1 MKVTLSPSVLRGEA
15 DAVPSKS
22 HAHRLLIAA
31 ALSDAP
37 CKVVCPA
44 VSRDIEATANCLA
57 ALGAKVSR
65 TEDGYEV
72 TPVAQPEERAVL
84 DCGESGST
92 LRFLLPVACALGTK
106 ATFTGKGRLPHRPIA
121 ALADALR
128 KGGAE
133 IGSDALPLI
142 TGGHLT
148 AERFSVQAS
157 VSSQYVSGM
166 LFALAALGSPCSL
179 VTSGKAVSSG
189 YTEMTVDTL
198 RTFGADIKEENG
210 VYRFGGGRLHSP
222 HNVCAEGDWSNAAFM
237 IAAGVLGGDV
247 SVRGLNRDSKQKDK
261 ALFDLLA
268 DCGADVTFQD
278 GVCRARKSAFS
289 AIKADLT
296 DIPDL
301 APVLSVLAAVA
312 DGESVFTGVS
322 RLRAKESDRLAAIIE
337 NLSSMGIRTELRSDD
352 GLAIFGGNLKPFRA
366 RSFGDHRMVMSAAVA
381 ALVCGG
387 EIDDGAP
394 VSKSYP
400 DFFKELESL
409 GGKINETV

>member
-142 TGGHLT
+142 TGGRLT

-166 LFALAALGSPCSL
+166 LFALACTGRRCTLRL
-179 VTSGKAVSSG
+179 IGKPVSEG
-189 YTEMTVDTL
+189 YTEMTVNAL
-198 RTFGADIKEENG
+198 AAFNKHISFADGEYT
-210 VYRFGGGRLHSP
+210 VPAGRLHSP
-222 HNVCAEGDWSNAAFM
+222 GTVRAEGDWSSAAFLL
-237 IAAGVLGGDV
+237 AAGALTGDV
-247 SVRGLNRDSKQKDK
+247 TVKGLDPTSAQRDR
-261 ALFDLLA
+261 AIA
-268 DCGADVTFQD
+268 DILTRMGARVTLSD
-278 GVCRARKSAFS
+278 GVCRAEKDELRGVSA
-289 AIKADLT
+289 DVEDT
-296 DIPDL
+296 PDL
-301 APVLSVLAAVA
+301 APVLSVLMAQAK
-312 DGESVFTGVS
+312 GKSVMRGVS
-322 RLRAKESDRLAAIIE
+322 RLKDKESDRLAAIIRA
-337 NLSSMGIRTELRSDD
+337 LDAMGVRSQTD
-352 GLAIFGGNLKPFRA
+352 GATLTVFGGGIHPFA
-366 RSFGDHRMVMSAAVA
+366 ANGEHDHRMVMSAAVA
-381 ALVCGG
+381 GLVSGG
-387 EIDDGAP
+387 SVTDAEAVD
-394 VSKSYP
+394 KSYP
-400 DFFKELESL
+400 SFFEDIRRLGGQTHESL
-409 GGKINETV
+409 

>member
-148 AERFSVQAS
+148 AENFSVQAS

-166 LFALAALGSPCSL
+166 LFALACTGRRCTLRL
-179 VTSGKAVSSG
+179 IGKPVSEG
-189 YTEMTVDTL
+189 YTEMTVNAL
-198 RTFGADIKEENG
+198 AAFNKHICFADGEYT
-210 VYRFGGGRLHSP
+210 VPAGRLHSP
-222 HNVCAEGDWSNAAFM
+222 GTVRAEGDWSSAAFLL
-237 IAAGVLGGDV
+237 AAGALTGDV
-247 SVRGLNRDSKQKDK
+247 TVKGLDPSSAQRDR
-261 ALFDLLA
+261 AIA
-268 DCGADVTFQD
+268 DILTRMGARVTLSD
-278 GVCRARKSAFS
+278 GVCRAEKGELRGVSA
-289 AIKADLT
+289 DVEDT
-296 DIPDL
+296 PDL
-301 APVLSVLAAVA
+301 APVLSVLMAQAK
-312 DGESVFTGVS
+312 GKSVMRGVS
-322 RLRAKESDRLAAIIE
+322 RLKDKESDRLAAIIRA
-337 NLSSMGIRTELRSDD
+337 LDAMGVRSQTD
-352 GLAIFGGNLKPFRA
+352 GATLIVFGGGINPFA
-366 RSFGDHRMVMSAAVA
+366 ANGEHDHRMVMSAAVA
-381 ALVCGG
+381 GLVSGG
-387 EIDDGAP
+387 SVTDAEAVD
-394 VSKSYP
+394 KSYP
-400 DFFKELESL
+400 SFFEDIRRLGGRTHESL
-409 GGKINETV
+409 